1 MQYEE
6 IVVQSLQVIPGEEY
20 TRVIN
25 YIKDFA
31 NNANGDLDD
40 AYLAGVTL
48 KLGVPLLQDAEEDVK
63 SVAKELD
70 ALYGDKAANAV
81 VAFMGHG
88 NPDEYDTYKANVRY
102 TELEVELQKY
112 SKNYF
117 VGTVDMMD
125 NFKTNVYARMQAAGI
140 TSGKVYCTPL
150 MSIDGDHGHNDMAG
164 DDDDNW
170 QEGVGFTPN
179 EEGEVEDTSWKMY
192 FHHQRLKSTA
202 TPVRVL
208 SSQEISEQGIS
219 TFDAALTRMMPQAS
233 MAPNSMGTFL
243 RLNGLGNKYILILI
257 NGQKLTGDISN
268 NVDLNRI
275 NMSRVKRIE
284 VLDGAASSLYGSDA
298 IAGVIN
304 IITDQPTQNLVSVTS
319 DTKVSGHGVLTEA
332 VTLDIY
338 KNGFGSYT
346 SFTHDRADSYQTTDL
361 EYKKGSDTETQQTIA
376 PFFTGYR
383 SNIIGQKFTYT
394 PNQHIALNAGLDYS
408 YKITDRPETRSDVTG
423 GTDYEMRY
431 KGFRW
436 NQGGIYKFNSKNSLQ
451 ADFTVDRF
459 RYGKEYDVETKDYA
473 IGDYVQSK
481 KQRSMDGELK
491 AILGLT
497 GNSTTIFG
505 ADWRKD
511 YLTATSGN
519 INQHVY
525 SLAAYA
531 QHEHKLFKYFTA
543 TLGLRMTHH
552 KTFNNHLTPKVTLM
566 YAPGNFRFRATYSA
580 GFRAPGLD
588 ELYYH
593 YFSVNR
599 GKAQISFGNKNL
611 KPEKSNY
618 FSLNAEYRDEVIAV
632 SVTGYLNR
640 INDMVI
646 KQNISIDDAS
656 RTMLM
661 QEFPE
666 MTQDQASKMVSYAL
680 YQNSDK
686 GDVKGLQ
693 LNVSANIF
701 PGFNLSANYV
711 YTYARTKSDD
721 EWTLL
726 ERSIRHAA
734 TITANYHHS
743 WGRYALNVNLNGRL
757 QSKTY
762 YPDYEDAPGFGV
774 WNLHTTHTIQCG
786 RWVVFKPVIGID
798 NIFDKVDRRIDSSTR
813 KYALYSPG
821 RMLVVGGVIKLW
833 Q

>member
-1 MQYEE
+1 MTKKLLTFLVALLSGSAAFPQIHKMEHRDSSMTSRTYNLNP
-6 IVVQSLQVIPGEEY
+6 VV
-20 TRVIN
+20 
-25 YIKDFA
+25 
-31 NNANGDLDD
+31 
-40 AYLAGVTL
+40 VT
-48 KLGVPLLQDAEEDVK
+48 G
-63 SVAKELD
+63 
-70 ALYGDKAANAV
+70 
-81 VAFMGHG
+81 
-88 NPDEYDTYKANVRY
+88 
-102 TELEVELQKY
+102 
-112 SKNYF
+112 
-117 VGTVDMMD
+117 
-125 NFKTNVYARMQAAGI
+125 
-140 TSGKVYCTPL
+140 SG
-150 MSIDGDHGHNDMAG
+150 
-164 DDDDNW
+164 
-170 QEGVGFTPN
+170 
-179 EEGEVEDTSWKMY
+179 
-192 FHHQRLKSTA
+192 HHQRLKSTA

-208 SSQEISEQGIS
+208 SSQEIREQGIS

-257 NGQKLTGDISN
+257 NGQKLSGDISN

-304 IITDQPTQNLVSVTS
+304 IITDQPTQNLISVTS
-319 DTKVSGHGVLTEA
+319 DTRISGHGQLTEN

-346 SFTHDRADSYQTTDL
+346 SFSHDQADSYRNNDL
-361 EYKKGSDTETQQTIA
+361 EYVKGSDTETQQTIA
-376 PFFTGYR
+376 PLFTGYR
-383 SNIIGQKFTYT
+383 SNIIGQKFTYA
-394 PNQHIALNAGLDYS
+394 PNRQLALNVGVDYS
-408 YKITDRPETRSDVTG
+408 YKITDRPETRSDITG

-436 NQGGIYKFNSKNSLQ
+436 NLGGIYKFSARNSLQ

-459 RYGKEYDVETKDYA
+459 RYGKEYDVETKTNA

-481 KQRSMDGELK
+481 KQRSMEGELK
-491 AILGLT
+491 AILGLMT
-497 GNSTTIFG
+497 NSTTIFG

-511 YLTATSGN
+511 YLTASSGN
-519 INQHVY
+519 IDQNVY
-525 SLAAYA
+525 TLAAYA
-531 QHEHKLFKYFTA
+531 QHEQTLLKNLTA
-543 TLGLRMTHH
+543 TLGLRLTHH
-552 KTFNNHLTPKVTLM
+552 ETFNNHLTPKVALM

-599 GKAQISFGNKNL
+599 GKAQISFGNQDL

-640 INDMVI
+640 INDMVV
-646 KQNISIDDAS
+646 KQNVKVNNAS
-656 RTMLM
+656 LDMLRM
-661 QEFPE
+661 EFPE
-666 MTQDQASKMVSYAL
+666 MTDDQAAKLEQYAH

-686 GDVKGLQ
+686 GDVKGVQ
-693 LNVSANIF
+693 VNVSANIF
-701 PGFNLSANYV
+701 PGFNLSTNYV
-711 YTYARTKSDD
+711 YTYARTKSGE
-721 EWTLL
+721 EWEPL

-734 TITANYHHS
+734 TVAANYHHT
-743 WGRYALNVNLNGRL
+743 WGRYGLNVNLNGRL

-762 YPDYEDAPGFGV
+762 YPSYEDAPGYGI
-774 WNLHTTHTIQCG
+774 WNFHTTHSFDVAKWAFLEPTVG
-786 RWVVFKPVIGID
+786 VD

-821 RMLVVGGVIKLW
+821 RMLVVGLKVRFK